1 MAQAYD
7 VIVVG
12 GGHAG
17 CEAALA
23 SARMGANTLLLT
35 MDTDRIAQMS
45 CNPAVGGIAKGHLV
59 KEIDALGGEMGRNT
73 DRAGIQF
80 RFINTSKGPAVRALR
95 VQCDKALY
103 RHAMQQTLAGQPGLC
118 IGKGTVDR
126 LITRANKVAGIV
138 TGSGQAITAKAVILT
153 SGTFLKGLIHIGLN
167 HFPAGRAG
175 EASAEHLSDCMRD
188 LGFEL
193 GRLKTGTPPRLD
205 EKTIDFAAMEPQPGD
220 DPPSPFSSRTD
231 RITNPQVAC
240 HLTYTNQQT
249 HDIIRAN
256 LDRSPLYSGVIDS
269 VGPRYCPSIEDKVV
283 RFAEKER
290 HQIFIEPEGLQSP
303 EFYPNGISTSLPVEV
318 QAAILKT
325 IPGLQQAAMLKP
337 GYAIE
342 YDYFPP
348 RQLHATLE
356 TKLVAGLYHA
366 GQINGTSGYEEA
378 AAQGLMAGI
387 NAVLKLNER
396 PGLVLNRSQAYIG
409 VLIDD
414 LITKDAYEPYRMFTS
429 RAEYRLLLRHSNADL
444 RLTEI
449 GHTVGLVNE
458 HALQRLLDKKGRIEQ
473 EIARL
478 NDSRPKLN
486 NRLMSKLKGSYLEDV
501 SSSQTLAQILR
512 RQESTYA
519 ALLQALEISMGEE
532 NEEIAAEVELQ
543 IKYEGYIRR
552 QLNQVAKV
560 KRFEN
565 RTIPSAMNYD
575 DIPGFSR
582 EVREKL
588 KSVRPETLGQAS
600 RISGV
605 TPAAIALLMVAIEK
619 YRQSPPSAHSDLNLI
634 HT

>member
-1 MAQAYD
+1 MDFD
-7 VIVVG
+7 VLVVG

-23 SARMGANTLLLT
+23 SARMGAATLLLT
-35 MDTDRIAQMS
+35 MERSRIAQMS

-95 VQCDKALY
+95 AQCDKALY
-103 RHAMQQTLAGQPGLC
+103 RSAMQDTLAGEAQLT
-118 IGKGTVDR
+118 IAEGTVDR
-126 LITRANKVAGIV
+126 LLTAGGAVTGIV
-138 TGSGQAITAKAVILT
+138 TGCGRTISAKAVVLT

-188 LGFEL
+188 LGFEV

-205 EKTIDFAAMEPQPGD
+205 KNTIDFSVMIPQPGD
-220 DPPSPFSSRTD
+220 DPPPPFSYRTKKIET
-231 RITNPQVAC
+231 RQILC
-240 HLTYTNQQT
+240 HLTYTNQET

-256 LDRSPLYSGVIDS
+256 LDRSPLYSGVIES
-269 VGPRYCPSIEDKVV
+269 TGPRYCPSIEDKVV
-283 RFAEKER
+283 RFADKER
-290 HQIFIEPEGLQSP
+290 HQIFVEPEGLDSI
-303 EFYPNGISTSLPVEV
+303 EFYPNGISTSLPVDV
-318 QAAILKT
+318 QTAVLKT
-325 IPGLQQAAMLKP
+325 IPGLQQAKMLKP

-348 RQLHATLE
+348 RQLHQTLE
-356 TKLVAGLYHA
+356 TKLVTGLYHA

-378 AAQGLMAGI
+378 AAQGLMAGV
-387 NAVLKLNER
+387 NAVLKVRNQ
-396 PGLVLNRSQAYIG
+396 PPLVLDRSQAYIG

-444 RLTEI
+444 RLMQI
-449 GHTVGLVNE
+449 GHHLGLVDDPAYERLVEKKTAIENE
-458 HALQRLLDKKGRIEQ
+458 VV
-473 EIARL
+473 RL
-478 NDSRPKLN
+478 NRARPRLTDSIRA
-486 NRLMSKLKGSYLEDV
+486 RTHDTYLQDI

-512 RQESTYA
+512 RQESTYQD
-519 ALLQALEISMGEE
+519 LLRTLEIDAIEDI
-532 NEEIAAEVELQ
+532 EIADEVELQ
-543 IKYEGYIRR
+543 IKYDGYIKR
-552 QLNQVAKV
+552 QLHQIGKF
-560 KRFEN
+560 KKFEQ
-565 RTIPSAMNYD
+565 RCIPQTFNYD
-575 DIPGFSR
+575 LVSGFSR

-588 KSVRPETLGQAS
+588 KRVRPETIGQAS

-605 TPAAIALLMVAIEK
+605 TPAAISLLLVAVEK
-619 YRQSPPSAHSDLNLI
+619 YHRQPPQQVVY
-634 HT
+634 